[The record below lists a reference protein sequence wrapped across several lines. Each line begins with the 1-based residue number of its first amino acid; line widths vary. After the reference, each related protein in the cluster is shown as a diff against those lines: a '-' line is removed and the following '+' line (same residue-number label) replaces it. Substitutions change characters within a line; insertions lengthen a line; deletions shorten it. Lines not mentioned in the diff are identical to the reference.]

1 MRSVFAAIATAV
13 MIASVEHVALAE
25 EAPTTPTPASAPGDS
40 RPLTLEEVVRSVR
53 DRHPLLRA
61 AELERSIASADLL
74 SAEGG
79 FDPAIKA
86 RAVTTPVGP
95 YTSDRVE
102 ALAELPTSVW
112 GTRVFA
118 GYRVSRGDF
127 AVYDGKLATGDLG
140 EARVGVQVPLWR
152 DGPIDR
158 RRAALRRAEIGIDAA
173 RLGVGQQRIET
184 VRAAALRYWDW
195 VGAGYRVNVARE
207 NLAIAVA
214 RDSALEIR
222 VTHGEIPAFERTEN
236 ERVTHQRAAQVA
248 GAERSLQ
255 SAAIELSLFLRSADG
270 SPVRPDASRLPASF
284 PAVAPPHSDPRVA
297 EEVAL
302 ARRPELRRLE
312 LMQQQTQ
319 VDRDLWNNQRK
330 LGLDLVAA
338 GAKDFGAVADA
349 RLAKPE
355 LELSLLVDVPL
366 WTRSQD
372 GRVQAADAS
381 LARLAHQGRFARD
394 RVVADVR
401 DAASAVDM
409 ALERIAATRREV
421 LASKQLVQ
429 MERQRFELGEGT
441 LLIVNLR
448 EQALVE
454 ANLREIDALTDYFK
468 ALANERAA
476 SGADTSST

>member
-1 MRSVFAAIATAV
+1 MRAWFSGIAVAV
-13 MIASVEHVALAE
+13 AMAFVEASALADDG
-25 EAPTTPTPASAPGDS
+25 PTPAVGASTPVDGLS
-40 RPLTLEEVVRSVR
+40 LEEVVRSAR
-53 DRHPLLRA
+53 ERHPLLRA

-79 FDPAIKA
+79 FDPTVKA
-86 RAVTTPVGP
+86 RAVTIPAGP

-102 ALAELPTSVW
+102 ALAEIPTSVW

-158 RRAALRRAEIGIDAA
+158 RRAALRRAELGIDAA
-173 RLGVGQQRIET
+173 KLGVGQQRIDT
-184 VRAAALRYWDW
+184 VRAVSLRYWDW
-195 VGAGYRVNVARE
+195 VAAGHRVNVARE
-207 NLAIAVA
+207 NLAIAVT
-214 RDSALEIR
+214 RDSALEVR
-222 VTHGEIPAFERTEN
+222 VSHGDIPAFERTEN

-248 GAERSLQ
+248 GAERAFQ
-255 SAAIELSLFLRSADG
+255 SAAIELSLFFRAADG
-270 SPVRPDASRLPASF
+270 TPVRPEASRLPASF
-284 PAVAPPHSDPRVA
+284 PVVAPRRSAPGQA
-297 EEVAL
+297 EEAAL
-302 ARRPELRRLE
+302 LRRPELRRIE
-312 LMQQQTQ
+312 LMQHQAH

-330 LGLDLVAA
+330 LGIDLVAA

-366 WTRSQD
+366 WTRNQD
-372 GRVQAADAS
+372 GRVQAADAT

-421 LASKQLVQ
+421 EVSKQLVQ

-454 ANLREIDALTDYFK
+454 ANLREIDALADYFK

-476 SGADTSST
+476 SGEDSTST

>member
-1 MRSVFAAIATAV
+1 MRSPFAGIVMAV
-13 MIASVEHVALAE
+13 VIVSAEVTALAE
-25 EAPTTPTPASAPGDS
+25 GGLTTSGATRTAVDNRSLS
-40 RPLTLEEVVRSVR
+40 LEEVIRCVRER
-53 DRHPLLRA
+53 YPLLRA
-61 AELERSIASADLL
+61 AELESSLASADLL

-79 FDPAIKA
+79 FDPTIKA

-102 ALAELPTSVW
+102 ALAEVPTSVW

-127 AVYDGKLATGDLG
+127 AVYDGKLVTGELG
-140 EARVGVQVPLWR
+140 EARVGVQVPFWR

-158 RRAALRRAEIGIDAA
+158 RRASLRRAEIGIDAA
-173 RLGVGQQRIET
+173 RLGVGQQRAET
-184 VRAAALRYWDW
+184 LRAASLRYWDW
-195 VGAGYRVNVARE
+195 VAAGYRVNVARE
-207 NLAIAVA
+207 TLAIAVA

-222 VTHGEIPAFERTEN
+222 VSHGEIPAFERVEN
-236 ERVTHQRAAQVA
+236 ERVTHQRAAQIA
-248 GAERSLQ
+248 GAERSFQ
-255 SAAIELSLFLRSADG
+255 SAAIELSLFFRTADG
-270 SPVRPDASRLPASF
+270 TPVRPDASRLPASF
-284 PAVAPPHSDPRVA
+284 PAVVPSLSDPRLA
-297 EEVAL
+297 EEAAL
-302 ARRPELRRLE
+302 SRRPELRRVE

-330 LGLDLVAA
+330 LGIDLVAA
-338 GAKDFGAVADA
+338 GAKDFGAVPDA

-366 WTRSQD
+366 WTRNQD
-372 GRVQAADAS
+372 GRVQAADAT
-381 LARLAHQGRFARD
+381 LARLAYQGRFARD

-421 LASKQLVQ
+421 LVTKQLVR
-429 MERQRFELGEGT
+429 MEQQRFELGEGT

-454 ANLREIDALTDYFK
+454 ANLREIDALADYFK

-476 SGADTSST
+476 SGADSGST

>member
-1 MRSVFAAIATAV
+1 MRAWFAGIAMTVTIAV
-13 MIASVEHVALAE
+13 APATALAE
-25 EAPTTPTPASAPGDS
+25 EGPTTTVAASTTVDS
-40 RPLTLEEVVRSVR
+40 SPLSLEEVLRCVRE
-53 DRHPLLRA
+53 RHPLLRA
-61 AELERSIASADLL
+61 AEQERSIASADLL

-79 FDPAIKA
+79 FDPTIKA

-102 ALAELPTSVW
+102 ALAEVPTSLW

-127 AVYDGKLATGDLG
+127 AVYDGKLATGELG

-173 RLGVGQQRIET
+173 KLGVGQQRIDT

-195 VGAGYRVNVARE
+195 VAAGYRVSVARE
-207 NLAIAVA
+207 NLAIAVV

-222 VTHGEIPAFERTEN
+222 VSHGEIPAFERTEN

-248 GAERSLQ
+248 GAERAFQ
-255 SAAIELSLFLRSADG
+255 SASIELSLFFRAADG
-270 SPVRPDASRLPASF
+270 TPIRPDASRLPTTF
-284 PAVAPPHSDPRVA
+284 PAVAPLRAAPRLA
-297 EEVAL
+297 EEAAL
-302 ARRPELRRLE
+302 QRRPELRRVE
-312 LMQQQTQ
+312 LMQHQAQL
-319 VDRDLWNNQRK
+319 DRDLWNNQRK

-366 WTRSQD
+366 WTRNQD
-372 GRVQAADAS
+372 GRVQAAEAT
-381 LARLAHQGRFARD
+381 LARLAYQGRFARD
-394 RVVADVR
+394 RVIADVR

-421 LASKQLVQ
+421 LASKQLVL

-454 ANLREIDALTDYFK
+454 ANLREIDALADYFK

-476 SGADTSST
+476 SGDDSNSM